1 MCSRAVPAPSAC
13 TVHSHHHS
21 ACLACVHLRVCT
33 HSRWYNHLNPSIRKD
48 AWTVPEDLRI
58 IRLHAQL
65 GNKWAEISRS
75 LKGRTD
81 NSIKN
86 RWNSTLNRLL
96 KQAAAAVEARVE
108 AVRAGKPD
116 PAIASAAEAV
126 AAAAAAAAAKAKSK
140 PASAAGASAAT
151 AAAAE
156 PIPTEM
162 PPVPEGELSV
172 EQKLELAIAHL
183 RVHWMLGEG
192 SRRRRGSGRARKKKG
207 KKKAKA
213 AQGRG
218 RGKAGAS
225 DSPTPSTG
233 DASQGSM
240 STPVVPGSGQDVIG
254 AAGHPLSVPH
264 NAKSTVQNPNP
275 ASHPAFSAVGLAAT
289 FGGRGLKG
297 SPAPR
302 RMRSSFLFASPPVL
316 KPSTQFRAP
325 TPAAAPSSIS
335 TPGITNWPFSSPG
348 LNSFTPSAL
357 FSTNITPS
365 QLALTPVSLQPQT
378 PSLTPAGLLMTEPLG
393 SPTDGS
399 MLESPSVLIEG
410 VRSAQSSVN
419 VSAAQDLLGF
429 AHANT
434 PEPVSV
440 KDMMQPAGGKPSNGA
455 ERVARHLSFTGD
467 HVDENGRSA
476 RSKSMR
482 VPMHDLPS
490 SPVASSA
497 LAAAVRNISDSPD
510 FPSSPKAMAALALH
524 QLATPTSDYKSPRI
538 PGSLSGTWIECAGC
552 VLAATVLV
560 ALHSS

>member
-1 MCSRAVPAPSAC
+1 M
-13 TVHSHHHS
+13 
-21 ACLACVHLRVCT
+21 
-33 HSRWYNHLNPSIRKD
+33 
-48 AWTVPEDLRI
+48 PEDLRI

-116 PAIASAAEAV
+116 PAIASAAEAR

-140 PASAAGASAAT
+140 AGGTVPPRDTSGT
-151 AAAAE
+151 LPDGTPSE
-156 PIPTEM
+156 PILTEM
-162 PPVPEGELSV
+162 PPVPEGELS
-172 EQKLELAIAHL
+172 EDQKLDLAVAHL
-183 RVHWMLGEG
+183 QVHRMLGEG

-207 KKKAKA
+207 KKKGKA
-213 AQGRG
+213 GQARG
-218 RGKAGAS
+218 RGKASAAAGAG
-225 DSPTPSTG
+225 DTPPP
-233 DASQGSM
+233 ASEQGSL
-240 STPVVPGSGQDVIG
+240 STPVVPGAGRDIIG

-264 NAKSTVQNPNP
+264 NAKATVQNPNP

-335 TPGITNWPFSSPG
+335 TPGMTNWPFSSPG

-393 SPTDGS
+393 SPNDGS

-410 VRSAQSSVN
+410 VRSAQSSVVN

-440 KDMMQPAGGKPSNGA
+440 KDMLQTGANGKPSTGA
-455 ERVARHLSFTGD
+455 ERVARHLSFAGD
-467 HVDENGRSA
+467 HVDENGRHTAASDG
-476 RSKSMR
+476 MR
-482 VPMHDLPS
+482 VPMKEMPS
-490 SPVASSA
+490 SPAASSA
-497 LAAAVRNISDSPD
+497 LAAAVRGMSAESPE
-510 FPSSPKAMAALALH
+510 FPTSPKAMAALALH

-538 PGSLSGTWIECAGC
+538 PGSLSGACSRQLQRSRAVCCVQRLARVGCALFLTRC
-552 VLAATVLV
+552 RPPCLPADPRRV
-560 ALHSS
+560 